1 MAIKFLNTVQVDT
14 DILYVGAAGDNVGI
28 GTNNPNTANK
38 LQVDGQLRVF
48 GAQVIGNSNVAN
60 VAPTGVQLHLK
71 NSGAAA
77 LRLEDSDS
85 ANLAFD
91 LNVNEGSGFSIIETT
106 GGDAGDDTR
115 LFIE

>member
-106 GGDAGDDTR
+106 GGDA
-115 LFIE
+115 